1 MDQAF
6 LLHEELRAAAPWVSP
21 QWPKAQLTAAKRTVF
36 FPHVWVAVPMM
47 FQRDGTGTVFGL
59 GVHLICKYYCLDL
72 FCSDRLVPELD
83 TIVPVESTKA
93 YDMLDIIHAVSLPV

>member
-1 MDQAF
+1 
-6 LLHEELRAAAPWVSP
+6 
-21 QWPKAQLTAAKRTVF
+21 
-36 FPHVWVAVPMM
+36 M